1 MRIPSFKAA
10 LRRLCERDRSGLGV
24 NLGIGG
30 RFEVEC
36 YRSDGSLRW
45 KDTIKNAVTTAGLNN
60 CIDRYLGATAKST
73 AWHVGLIRDD
83 NYSAL
88 AAGDTMASH
97 AGWEEGDE
105 YDEWTAGR
113 TGRATLTLAGAS
125 GGVDS
130 NTASRAE
137 FTISATQTMKGAF
150 ITDTLKAST
159 GTLFCTGLFTGG
171 DRAVEDG
178 DTLRVTYTITAT
190 AA

>member
-60 CIDRYLGATAKST
+60 CIDRYLGGTAKATA
-73 AWHVGLIRDD
+73 WYVGLIRDD
-83 NYSAL
+83 SYSAL
-88 AAGDTMASH
+88 AAADTLASH
-97 AGWEEGDE
+97 AGWEEADE
-105 YDEWTAGR
+105 YDEAAR
-113 TGRATLTLAGAS
+113 QALTLAGAS

-130 NTASRAE
+130 NTASKAE
-137 FTISATQTMKGAF
+137 FTISDTETMKGAF
-150 ITDTLKAST
+150 ICDAETGTS